1 MHIDSHKVYEYI
13 FVNGQLHG
21 LFSAVYLCKMKIL
34 TVITPIL
41 IFITCVYYSAA
52 WDHIY
57 GVLVPLW
64 YGALKSIISISCNIN
79 INISK
84 NLICA
89 LMVVV
94 GCLCD
99 KCT

>member
-1 MHIDSHKVYEYI
+1 MTCSVHLSVCHGRKVLHYILVQARFECSVHIDSHKVYEYI

-52 WDHIY
+52 WDH
-57 GVLVPLW
+57 
-64 YGALKSIISISCNIN
+64 
-79 INISK
+79 
-84 NLICA
+84 
-89 LMVVV
+89 MVS
-94 GCLCD
+94 
-99 KCT
+99 

>member
-1 MHIDSHKVYEYI
+1 MHIYSHKVYEYI

-21 LFSAVYLCKMKIL
+21 LFSAVYLCRMKIL
-34 TVITPIL
+34 TVITHIL

-64 YGALKSIISISCNIN
+64 YGALKSIISILLLLFLFCVHVYIYSQYIN
-79 INISK
+79 MYLS
-84 NLICA
+84 
-89 LMVVV
+89 
-94 GCLCD
+94 
-99 KCT
+99 